1 MPDAAAASSP
11 TTPAPIA
18 PALIEVGWVLAG
30 GLDEDELAACRT
42 ARLRMAKVLRAGF
55 PGFRWHFPVAHRSDF
70 PIRRRVEPVDLL
82 DLGVAEREV
91 RSWDFA
97 LVVTGAELES
107 YYKPFALATPSKATA
122 VACLSTAR
130 LDLGAS
136 DDDDED
142 DARAQTALLAGRLF
156 ALAMHVFGDLCGIP
170 HADEPESFMWIPSAT
185 ADLDDMR
192 AYTDDDHEAL
202 QEELADV
209 ADVRL
214 EETTT
219 HSRIGPAL
227 FYLRTVLI
235 NGRDV
240 LGSLRQIRPWLFP
253 LQFSKLT
260 LAAASTLVVLLITE
274 EAWTIG
280 TSQSPAWIATFA
292 TVALGLTSL
301 YIVKRQHL
309 LIRRERGRLTEQVAV
324 ANVTVSLAIVLGM
337 ATMFVVLFGLT
348 LGFSMLLFPDPLVE
362 RWTGRPATLE
372 LYATLAGFSATLGLL
387 IGALGASFED
397 EAYFRHVTYVDEEV

>member
-1 MPDAAAASSP
+1 MSEADSSLLSDAPD
-11 TTPAPIA
+11 PAPT
-18 PALIEVGWVLAG
+18 ALIEVGWVLAG
-30 GLDEDELAACRT
+30 GLDEDERDACRT
-42 ARLRMAKVLRAGF
+42 ARLRMAKTLRAGF

-91 RSWDFA
+91 RRWDFA

-107 YYKPFALATPSKATA
+107 YYKPFALATPSKAAA

-130 LDLGAS
+130 LDLGIA
-136 DDDDED
+136 DDDEED
-142 DARAQTALLAGRLF
+142 TRAQTTLLAGRLF
-156 ALAMHVFGDLCGIP
+156 ALAMHIFGDLCGVP
-170 HADEPESFMWIPSAT
+170 HADERQSFMWMPSAT
-185 ADLDDMR
+185 ADLDAM
-192 AYTDDDHEAL
+192 TTFVDDDRKAFDEAL
-202 QEELADV
+202 DDV

-219 HSRIGPAL
+219 HWRIGPAL
-227 FYLRTVLI
+227 FYLKTVLI

-240 LGSLRQIRPWLFP
+240 LSSLVQIKPWLFP

-280 TSQSPAWIATFA
+280 TSQSPAWIAAFSA
-292 TVALGLTSL
+292 IALGLTSL
-301 YIVKRQHL
+301 YIIKRQHL
-309 LIRRERGRLTEQVAV
+309 LIRRERGRLTEQVAL
-324 ANVTVSLAIVLGM
+324 ANVTVSLAIVFGM
-337 ATMFVVLFGLT
+337 ATTYVVLFGLT
-348 LGFSMLLFPDPLVE
+348 MGFSMLLFPDPLVAK
-362 RWTGRPATLE
+362 WTGRVATLG
-372 LYATLAGFSATLGLL
+372 LHATLAGFSATLGLL

-397 EAYFRHVTYVDEEV
+397 EAYFRHVTYIDEEV